1 MPELRGLALRTL
13 EVMAESALYENYAE
27 RVPVLRV
34 GTSELDWPFDGEAL
48 KRLVNSTRRK

>member
-27 RVPVLRV
+27 RVPVLRI
-34 GTSELDWPFDGEAL
+34 GTSELDWPFDSEAL
-48 KRLVNSTRRK
+48 KRLVDSTRRE